1 VLAGGKAKWRRGCG
15 VVKSSGGL
23 IGRHASFPRTGT
35 WISTRIY
42 FLRTS
47 RERRHSHWALPVW
60 TMAVSIYN
68 TILQGL
74 AQASGGN
81 SCSLWLQAPSV
92 ALSCP
97 AQHVKSEVLTAR
109 TTTNDKH
116 KHVIGQ
122 IRPRH
127 SSTTAIRD
135 TDLRRWTGP
144 RLASTGQAIRSLLRS
159 PL

>member
-68 TILQGL
+68 PIFRDWLKPLGAIL
-74 AQASGGN
+74 ARSG
-81 SCSLWLQAPSV
+81 SKLRRLLCH
-92 ALSCP
+92 
-97 AQHVKSEVLTAR
+97 AQH
-109 TTTNDKH
+109 
-116 KHVIGQ
+116 
-122 IRPRH
+122 
-127 SSTTAIRD
+127 ST
-135 TDLRRWTGP
+135 
-144 RLASTGQAIRSLLRS
+144 
-159 PL
+159 